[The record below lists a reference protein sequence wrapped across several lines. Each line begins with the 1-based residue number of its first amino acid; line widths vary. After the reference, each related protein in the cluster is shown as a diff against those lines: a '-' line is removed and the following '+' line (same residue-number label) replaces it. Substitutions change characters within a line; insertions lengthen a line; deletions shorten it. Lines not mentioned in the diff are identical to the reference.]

1 MLQRT
6 RSLASIFCCLGEQWQ
21 PWHSPSASLLT
32 AHVGGHWEVALG
44 RYLGALPLEMAGMLK
59 KNAYD
64 VGAPQGEGKTPAKR
78 VHVCAVFA
86 PGNVG
91 CVTLEICRK

>member
-1 MLQRT
+1 
-6 RSLASIFCCLGEQWQ
+6 
-21 PWHSPSASLLT
+21 
-32 AHVGGHWEVALG
+32 
-44 RYLGALPLEMAGMLK
+44 MAGKLK